1 MTRPWSAPL
10 TGRGRVLSLT
20 SLTVLFLCSHL
31 LAQSVSLSPT
41 SLSFGNQVV
50 NTTSATVNVTLTN
63 SGSAL
68 LTLSVSITGDYSQ
81 TNTCGSSV
89 AAGKKCTISVTFKPT
104 ATGTRTG
111 TVTIT
116 DNASNSP
123 QTISLTGTGVL
134 AVSLSATS
142 LTFPNQVVGTTST
155 AQLVTLTNNQSV
167 SLTITS
173 IVATGDF
180 AQTNTCGGSVT
191 AKGKCTV
198 NITFT
203 PTTTG
208 TRTGAVTITDSA
220 NNSPQVISLSGT
232 GIAVQLTG
240 ITLTPNS
247 PLLPLG
253 STLQFT
259 ATGTYNNGTTQNL
272 TSSVTWSSS
281 STKIQPGRESCC

>member
-1 MTRPWSAPL
+1 MLRCARL
-10 TGRGRVLSLT
+10 LSLT
-20 SLTVLFLCSHL
+20 GLTVLCLCSHL
-31 LAQSVSLSPT
+31 SAQSVSLSST

-50 NTTSATVNVTLTN
+50 NTASAVENVTLTN

-68 LTLSVSITGDYSQ
+68 LTLSGISITGDYAQ

-89 AAGKKCTISVTFKPT
+89 AAGKKCIISVTFTPT
-104 ATGTRTG
+104 AIGTRTG

-142 LTFPNQVVGTTST
+142 LTFPNQVVGTTGS

-203 PTTTG
+203 PTATG

-220 NNSPQVISLSGT
+220 NNSPQVD
-232 GIAVQLTG
+232 
-240 ITLTPNS
+240 
-247 PLLPLG
+247 
-253 STLQFT
+253 
-259 ATGTYNNGTTQNL
+259 
-272 TSSVTWSSS
+272 
-281 STKIQPGRESCC
+281 QP